1 MSGLELVDLVALG
14 ILGLAALR
22 GLLRGLVREAFSIGG
37 IAAAVIAVRV
47 WNPSFAP
54 WVARTSD
61 GQIGDAVAPWI
72 GGALLAVGAIVLVAV
87 LGALARRGA
96 RAAGLG
102 LVDRAGGA
110 AVGLVEGALV
120 AAVALTL
127 LATLLGRDHAM
138 LAGSRTLAML
148 ERFEAARAG
157 PGSEPAL
164 DVAAP
169 PRR

>member
-1 MSGLELVDLVALG
+1 MSGLEPIDLAALG
-14 ILGLAALR
+14 ILAIAGLR

-37 IAAAVIAVRV
+37 IAVAVIAVRV

-54 WVARTSD
+54 WLERSSD
-61 GQIGDAVAPWI
+61 GEIGAAVAPWL
-72 GGALLAVGAIVLVAV
+72 GGALLAVGAIVLVTT

-110 AVGLVEGALV
+110 AVGVAEGALV

-127 LATLLGRDHAM
+127 LSTLLGRDHTA

-148 ERFEAARAG
+148 ERFEAARG
-157 PGSEPAL
+157 ESLPH

-169 PRR
+169 PKR